1 MTARF
6 RVLIV
11 DDNVFYAEALRALL
25 ERERHEVVGI
35 EDRADGALALAA
47 RRRPDLALVDV
58 NLRDGA
64 TGPELGRRLAE
75 AGIGVVFVTG
85 APDLGPVREKRVGEV
100 LRKPA
105 GDARLLRAVAEAG
118 RRLRREP
125 S

>member
-1 MTARF
+1 MTTKF

-35 EDRADGALALAA
+35 EDHAQGALALAA
-47 RRRPDLALVDV
+47 RRKPDLALVDV
-58 NLRDGA
+58 NLRDGS
-64 TGPELGRRLAE
+64 TGPELGAKLAE

-85 APDLGPVREKRVGEV
+85 APDLGPVRARRVGAV

-118 RRLRREP
+118 ERLRRD
-125 S
+125 